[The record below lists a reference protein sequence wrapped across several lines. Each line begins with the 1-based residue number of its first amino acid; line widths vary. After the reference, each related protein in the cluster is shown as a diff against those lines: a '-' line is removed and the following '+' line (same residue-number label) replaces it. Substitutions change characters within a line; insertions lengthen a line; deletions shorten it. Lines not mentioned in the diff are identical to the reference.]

1 MGKNGK
7 ISAIRPEFRWFGSS
21 RIRYQGQIRKSADN
35 EKKEPYPPEISEK
48 NAIFEEFSMKARKIW
63 KNDGGTF
70 LDIDETNLMAL
81 VRGL

>member
-48 NAIFEEFSMKARKIW
+48 MPFSR
-63 KNDGGTF
+63 NF
-70 LDIDETNLMAL
+70 
-81 VRGL
+81 R

>member
-1 MGKNGK
+1 
-7 ISAIRPEFRWFGSS
+7 
-21 RIRYQGQIRKSADN
+21 
-35 EKKEPYPPEISEK
+35 
-48 NAIFEEFSMKARKIW
+48 MKARKIW